1 MLDSDRSQ
9 PRSSSKPSKLY
20 RFSLVAVPASVITV
34 SLFAT
39 MERAVTVDDFSP
51 PEQIA
56 YTLDPYMERE
66 AIIETTPPKE
76 KPVRTPDIDP
86 PPMAPDLVKDITFDS
101 IPDPGYTGTQP
112 PDYGEADF
120 DQIKPKRATS
130 VIDRTIL
137 PITPPV
143 PTYPARAA
151 RAGLEGDCNVYL
163 NVSIRGEPFNIRAQC
178 TDQVFETAAKKAV
191 QKVKFA
197 PQIRGGLPVTV
208 TGVVY
213 PLEFRMEP

>member
-1 MLDSDRSQ
+1 MDIDRSQ
-9 PRSSSKPSKLY
+9 ASVSSGPSKLY
-20 RFSLVAVPASVITV
+20 RFSLVAVPAGLITV

-39 MERAVTVDDFSP
+39 MERAVAVDDFSP

-56 YTLDPYMERE
+56 YKLDPYMEQE
-66 AIIETTPPKE
+66 AITETPPPKM
-76 KPVRTPDIDP
+76 KPVRAPDIVP
-86 PPMAPDLVKDITFDS
+86 PPSAPDLVKDITFDS
-101 IPDPGYTGTQP
+101 IPDPGYTGTRP
-112 PDYGEADF
+112 ADYGEADLG
-120 DQIKPKRATS
+120 QLKPQRATS
-130 VIDRTIL
+130 VIDRNIL

-151 RAGLEGDCNVYL
+151 NSGLEGDCNVYL
-163 NVSIRGEPFNIRAQC
+163 NVSVRGEPFDIRAEC
-178 TDQVFETAAKKAV
+178 TDRVFERAAMRAV

-197 PQIRGGLPVTV
+197 PQIRDGLPVTV